1 MQKYVIVMHRE
12 FRKEQQ
18 IIESTGLV
26 LKDNFNFS
34 YFQTSMNWPLGQAV
48 NIRDELI
55 KKGCDSSKIRV
66 EYDYT

>member
-1 MQKYVIVMHRE
+1 MQKYVIVVNRGFGE
-12 FRKEQQ
+12 EQQ

-26 LKDNFNFS
+26 LKNNIDFS

-48 NIRDELI
+48 KIRDELV